1 MLVRTCLGLF
11 VVAGAW
17 AQQTQPAKESEKGDA
32 PLTRSSFSAKGLTH
46 EDDLTDLFVGNF
58 ADVAFDRGSL
68 IFSQLFEAYLEAYW
82 RHCGTYLRN
91 KVEMKTL
98 VCADHIDTTPPRF
111 DEPPRQPHGC
121 MSWKTVSLGYADP
134 ALYAA
139 KNRLDVEQSA
149 NQFKDMVGSI
159 KNPVRQFADI
169 GQLTDDVDA
178 LFRLNACV
186 GPGLRRLQENVV
198 LFSAGKQ
205 PLLIPGEPPPVAP
218 RALPAG
224 VLADSD
230 YNRLVEDL
238 VTDQAKTWTFNRYV
252 PGSTSLGIVA
262 HDPRGQPAQI
272 RAKYFF
278 TSLAKPARTQGSVI
292 VSFTDGMPACIYF
305 SDAPSTCQT
314 PNRRII
320 AKYSSG
326 GYLDPNA
333 APRDSSPAASARVL
347 PPPNRDPAVQAKAQA
362 EASVRGNVC
371 VPEDLLAEWRSPP
384 PGSKMEALQR
394 ELKASLRERAKTP
407 TFDQTKWMTVNSR
420 GFSTWNPGLSFRG
433 VVTATDGGSCAVG
446 RHEFLAL
453 AP

>member
-32 PLTRSSFSAKGLTH
+32 PLTRSSFYAKGLTH

-91 KVEMKTL
+91 KVEMKTQ
-98 VCADHIDTTPPRF
+98 VCADPIDTTPPRF
-111 DEPPRQPHGC
+111 GEPPPRPHGC

-139 KNRLDVEQSA
+139 KNRLDVEQSV

-169 GQLTDDVDA
+169 GQLTDDMDA

-186 GPGLRRLQENVV
+186 GPGLRRFQENVV

-238 VTDQAKTWTFNRYV
+238 VTDQAKTWTFNRYL
-252 PGSTSLGIVA
+252 PGSTTLRIVA

-292 VSFTDGMPACIYF
+292 VSFTDGMPTCIYF

-314 PNRRII
+314 PDRRIVS
-320 AKYSSG
+320 KYSSG
-326 GYLDPNA
+326 GYLNA
-333 APRDSSPAASARVL
+333 NASPPGLSPAAA
-347 PPPNRDPAVQAKAQA
+347 PPVQPDRGAAVPAHDQA
-362 EASVRGNVC
+362 EASVRVSVC
-371 VPEDLLAEWRSPP
+371 VPGDLAAGWTNPL
-384 PGSKMEALQR
+384 PGSKMEALQSQ
-394 ELKASLRERAKTP
+394 LKASIRERAKMP
-407 TFDQTKWMTVNSR
+407 GYDQTQWMTVNAR
-420 GFSTWNPGLSFRG
+420 IYSTWDPNGPFLD
-433 VVTATDGGSCAVG
+433 VVTATNGGRCAVG
-446 RHEFLAL
+446 RHEFLTL
-453 AP
+453 NP